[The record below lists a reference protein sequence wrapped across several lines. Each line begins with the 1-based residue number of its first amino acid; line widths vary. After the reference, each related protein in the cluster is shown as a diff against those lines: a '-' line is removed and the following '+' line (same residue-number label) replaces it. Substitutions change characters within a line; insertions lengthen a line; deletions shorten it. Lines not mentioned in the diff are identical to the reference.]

1 MPFFSNEYKSSIVN
15 RISQESTGKNIKMM
29 ISIILVLV
37 VLSFFILFAYNGFNF
52 TEIFSNFNVSLLS
65 SANCLTIV
73 GLVLAMIYGFH
84 YVSKDPSSF
93 IKYLPGQNEFLST
106 DKAGSMTSV
115 LPGPYPPAGPYQSAN
130 MHGPYPTAPAQYPAY
145 GPPSVSRIGQ

>member
-1 MPFFSNEYKSSIVN
+1 MPWGYNIISNDTKSSIVN
-15 RISQESTGKNIKMM
+15 KISQESTGKNIKMM

-37 VLSFFILFAYNGFNF
+37 ILSFFILFAYNGFNF

-93 IKYLPGQNEFLST
+93 IKYLPGQNEILST
-106 DKAGSMTSV
+106 DRAGSMTSV
-115 LPGPYPPAGPYQSAN
+115 LPGPYPPTAPYQSN
-130 MHGPYPTAPAQYPAY
+130 MHGPAPFVNPQFQP
-145 GPPSVSRIGQ
+145 VNRIQ